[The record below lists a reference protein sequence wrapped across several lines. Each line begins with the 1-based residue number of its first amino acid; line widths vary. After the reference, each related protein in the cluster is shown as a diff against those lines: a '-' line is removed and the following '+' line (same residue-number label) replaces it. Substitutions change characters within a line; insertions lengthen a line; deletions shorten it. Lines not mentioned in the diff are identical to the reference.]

1 MRHQERSNLY
11 NIKEQDIA
19 IAARFPEAAANK
31 MVGKC
36 GYTKQK
42 AFNVDALKK
51 KCRCI
56 KKNDI

>member
-51 KCRCI
+51 KM
-56 KKNDI
+56 